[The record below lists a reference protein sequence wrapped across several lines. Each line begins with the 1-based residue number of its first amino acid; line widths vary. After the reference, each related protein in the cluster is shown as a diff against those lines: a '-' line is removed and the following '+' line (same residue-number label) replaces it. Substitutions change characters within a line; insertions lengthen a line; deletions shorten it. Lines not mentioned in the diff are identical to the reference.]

1 MSDDARFTSQHV
13 ASESLGSFVP
23 RAYRADGGLPAGG
36 TLQLLGILG
45 IVGMILGA
53 IASFIAKFFYLV
65 LVFPLAIGCCLG
77 AIGDWGIKAFRIRNP
92 LACGVVGFLAGCLAM
107 LSMHYMEFRDFD
119 GRLRAALGPDADEVL
134 QIARH
139 IPEYKADWES
149 QPEDLKQYITEME
162 QDPEGLRAL
171 QADNIWK
178 YIDMQAHIGVELKR
192 GGAGNG
198 ANLGYVGSYIYWGLE
213 ALIVAGITFSM
224 MRTAAA
230 EPFCRECRSWKV
242 DEVRGPFSDFA
253 RVQRI
258 LEEGALERFPCDVSK
273 ADTVIT
279 LFTCPVCGDE
289 GTVDVRIEKVT
300 VNNKGE
306 TSKKRLGQLT
316 YPGEALTALRLAS
329 TLPEVTGTSD
339 AAQIGGSQQT
349 GDV

>member
-1 MSDDARFTSQHV
+1 MSERAGRGAGATEAGGLTARTARLRERVRREAGPFLERPV
-13 ASESLGSFVP
+13 LLAEAFRASEGEPWHNVRWAEATAHLLASCRLTILPEERLVG
-23 RAYRADGGLPAGG
+23 AYPSSTASPEFA
-36 TLQLLGILG
+36 
-45 IVGMILGA
+45 A
-53 IASFIAKFFYLV
+53 I
-65 LVFPLAIGCCLG
+65 
-77 AIGDWGIKAFRIRNP
+77 
-92 LACGVVGFLAGCLAM
+92 
-107 LSMHYMEFRDFD
+107 
-119 GRLRAALGPDADEVL
+119 DADEVL

-171 QADNIWK
+171 QADNVWK

-213 ALIVAGITFSM
+213 ALIVAGIAFSM

-316 YPGEALTALRLAS
+316 YPGEAVTALRLAS